1 MFDFGKYPRLCLAM
15 VAPLVS
21 ANIGVALLI
30 TAPARAQA
38 TPHVTIDNFTFGPH
52 DITVKLGDTVTWT
65 NQDDIPHNVR
75 ATGGATWKCGV
86 MDTGGT
92 CDIPF
97 TTVGEFTY
105 FCALHPKMTGKV
117 IVKAE

>member
-1 MFDFGKYPRLCLAM
+1 MLSFGTQAGRRFAKAASIVSLAG
-15 VAPLVS
+15 
-21 ANIGVALLI
+21 IGLALLA
-30 TAPARAQA
+30 APARADNVQ
-38 TPHVTIDNFTFGPH
+38 VTIDNFTFQPQE
-52 DITVKLGDTVTWT
+52 ITVKVGDTITWT
-65 NQDDIPHNVR
+65 NRDDIPHNVR
-75 ATGGATWKCGV
+75 ATGGATWKCPV

-97 TTVGEFTY
+97 KTPGEFTY